1 MKKNLK
7 ILLSLIIM
15 FAFFILI
22 SNVYAASASI
32 STSSTSI
39 KKGETANITVA
50 VQSAEAW
57 NLSVS
62 KSGGSL
68 SGNTASAES
77 AGHEVSQTVIT
88 NTFTSEKEGTYTITL
103 SGQITGNDLQAIN
116 VSKSIT
122 IAVTNPTP
130 ETPPATDP
138 EPVTPPSTDPEPQ
151 TPPAEPTKSSDAD
164 LRNLGIEPN
173 DFRGFT
179 ANQTIYDFTV
189 PKNVDTVKVYAYA
202 SSDKATIEGVGN
214 KALEIG
220 KNVLEVTVT
229 AEDGTKKVYTM
240 NITRTEKE
248 EEKSTN
254 SKLRSVTITP
264 TGLTPDFDKDKNE
277 YTLKVGNDIEEIK
290 ISATKDDNKSKY
302 EVIGNTSLKEGEN
315 EVKIVVTAEDGSTNT
330 YIIKV
335 TREPKEVFGLK
346 ELSLL
351 GITKE
356 RKNIE
361 MYLSPDFKADVT
373 EYICKLQENVAN
385 VSVTSIASKEDANV
399 EILGDK
405 ELEIGENTITI
416 IVKSADGK
424 ETKTYQIV
432 ITNPSV
438 EETLTTGITNSIT
451 NGESDNDDMKKVI
464 YIVCV
469 VLIALMGIT
478 YAVIE
483 YRHRKNRKSGKEEI
497 DYDYDFVEDYV
508 NKNPESVSEVNK
520 FSKAFLEGLEKD
532 KLTEDKYNVEEQEDD
547 DESDEFTYK
556 PDNSFEDDNS
566 FDDYENDEDDD
577 NSHRGRKTGRRFK

>member
-1 MKKNLK
+1 M
-7 ILLSLIIM
+7 
-15 FAFFILI
+15 
-22 SNVYAASASI
+22 
-32 STSSTSI
+32 
-39 KKGETANITVA
+39 
-50 VQSAEAW
+50 
-57 NLSVS
+57 
-62 KSGGSL
+62 
-68 SGNTASAES
+68 
-77 AGHEVSQTVIT
+77 
-88 NTFTSEKEGTYTITL
+88 
-103 SGQITGNDLQAIN
+103 
-116 VSKSIT
+116 
-122 IAVTNPTP
+122 
-130 ETPPATDP
+130 
-138 EPVTPPSTDPEPQ
+138 
-151 TPPAEPTKSSDAD
+151 
-164 LRNLGIEPN
+164 
-173 DFRGFT
+173 
-179 ANQTIYDFTV
+179 
-189 PKNVDTVKVYAYA
+189 YAYA